1 MSRTAFQGVATVVRF
16 NWHLY
21 ALALAGVALL
31 LIVAVFSP
39 AWLAL
44 ACTAFSALTALS
56 IIMSLAAT
64 WLAYDASDLYHL
76 KWLTPWMSAQGQAA
90 NIHAGFDETTSLLRT
105 RFPGFTWRVFDF
117 YNPAQ
122 HTEVSIRRAR
132 AAYRPPS
139 ETIAIS
145 TQNLPVAVASLDR
158 ILLILAAHEIRDSQE
173 RIAFFRELHRALAPD
188 GLLIVTEHLRDLPNI
203 AAYNL
208 GSFHFH
214 RPDTWHAAFA
224 ASQFTL
230 VATLKPAPLI
240 TAFILKKHGI
250 PA

>member
-21 ALALAGVALL
+21 VLALTGVSALL
-31 LIVAVFSP
+31 IIAVFSP
-39 AWLAL
+39 ARLAL
-44 ACTAFSALTALS
+44 VCAAFAVLAALS
-56 IIMSLAAT
+56 IILSLAAT
-64 WLAYDASDLYHL
+64 WLAYDASGLYRL
-76 KWLTPWMSAQGQAA
+76 EWLTPWMSAQGKVA
-90 NIHAGFDETTSLLRT
+90 NIHAGFDETTSLLRA
-105 RFPGFTWRVFDF
+105 RFPDFTWRVFDF
-117 YNPAQ
+117 YNPVQ

-132 AAYRPPS
+132 AAYPPPA

-145 TQNLPVAVASLDR
+145 TQNLPVADASFDR
-158 ILLILAAHEIRDSQE
+158 ILLILAAHEIRDPQE

-188 GLLIVTEHLRDLPNI
+188 GLLIITEHLRDLPNV

-208 GSFHFH
+208 GSLHFH
-214 RPDTWHAAFA
+214 SPATWLTAFKSA
-224 ASQFTL
+224 RFEI

-240 TAFILKKHGI
+240 TTFVLKKDGI